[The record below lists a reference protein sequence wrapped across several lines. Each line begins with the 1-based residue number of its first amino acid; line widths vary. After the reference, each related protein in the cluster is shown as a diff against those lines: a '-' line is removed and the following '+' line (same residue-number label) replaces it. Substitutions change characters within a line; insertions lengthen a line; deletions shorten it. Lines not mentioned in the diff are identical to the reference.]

1 MLVVNIQSLMPKIIM
16 VFLIGKQLCL
26 WTLAKPLVNI
36 HMSIYKKFPLRP
48 RWPFM
53 LQYFYISIFFLDLSS
68 KKITNLP
75 NLIVCYFRRPYCTY
89 VHCLPNCFGHIS
101 QGVGP
106 MLSSL
111 SCWRPNWGQARCLLP
126 RTMGPNFLMP
136 YFINVKIYFLFF
148 KIVI

>member
-89 VHCLPNCFGHIS
+89 IVCQIASDISLREQVQCCPPYPADVRNEDKQDAYCPAQWVQSFWCHIS
-101 QGVGP
+101 F
-106 MLSSL
+106 MWKFTFSL
-111 SCWRPNWGQARCLLP
+111 
-126 RTMGPNFLMP
+126 F
-136 YFINVKIYFLFF
+136 
-148 KIVI
+148 